1 MSTPM
6 LKLHEY
12 VDELEQVLEWMGEHE
27 DEIVAAGGELP
38 PHLLE
43 LLELLEQV
51 EGNFTEKVRRIA
63 LVILN
68 LTASAKAAHAE
79 AERIAAMARG
89 YERRTEWLKRYLMFQ
104 LQRAGTA
111 RVETPTVKVRIQKN
125 TRPSIRCIAPEIPE
139 PFRRV
144 RVEFDAAAAYA
155 ALKRANCLPEEPGRA
170 EIDGLLVELGQHVRV
185 W

>member
-12 VDELEQVLEWMGEHE
+12 VDELEQVLEWIVEHE
-27 DEIVAAGGELP
+27 EQIVAAGGELP
-38 PHLLE
+38 PE
-43 LLELLEQV
+43 LAELLEQV
-51 EGNFTEKVRRIA
+51 EGTLTEKVRRVA

-79 AERIAAMARG
+79 AERIAAMARN
-89 YERRTEWLKRYLMFQ
+89 YERQTESLKRYLMFQ
-104 LQRAGTA
+104 LERAGTT

-125 TRPSIRCIAPEIPE
+125 TRPSIRCASAEIPE

-144 RVEFDAAAAYA
+144 RVEFDGTAAYE
-155 ALKRANCLPEEPGRA
+155 ALKAASCLPAEPGRIEVA
-170 EIDGLLVELGQHVRV
+170 GLVVELGQHIRI

>member
-1 MSTPM
+1 MSAPM

-12 VDELEQVLEWMGEHE
+12 VDELQAALEWIGEHE
-27 DEIVAAGGELP
+27 EEILTAGGELP
-38 PHLLE
+38 RE
-43 LLELLEQV
+43 LAELLEQLD
-51 EGNFTEKVRRIA
+51 GDLTENVRRVA

-68 LTASAKAAHAE
+68 LTASAKAAAGE

-89 YERRTEWLKRYLMFQ
+89 YDRQAESLKRYLLFQ
-104 LQRAGTA
+104 MQRAGAT

-125 TRPSIRCIAPEIPE
+125 TRPSIRCASTEIPE

-144 RVEFDAAAAYA
+144 RVEFDGQAAYN
-155 ALKRANCLPEEPGRA
+155 ALKAAQALPQEPGRT
-170 EIDGLLVELGQHVRV
+170 EMNGLVVELGQHIRI

>member
-12 VDELEQVLEWMGEHE
+12 VDDLEQVLDWIMEHE
-27 DEIVAAGGELP
+27 EQIVAAGGELP
-38 PHLLE
+38 PE
-43 LLELLEQV
+43 LVDLLEQV
-51 EGNFTEKVRRIA
+51 EGNLTEKVRRVA

-89 YERRTEWLKRYLMFQ
+89 YERQTESLKRYLMFQ
-104 LQRAGTA
+104 LQRAGTT
-111 RVETPTVKVRIQKN
+111 RLETPTVKVRIQKN
-125 TRPSIRCIAPEIPE
+125 TRPSIRCASAEIPE
-139 PFRRV
+139 QFQRV
-144 RVEFDAAAAYA
+144 RIEFDGMAAYE
-155 ALKRANCLPEEPGRA
+155 ALKAAKCLPAEPGRI
-170 EIDGLLVELGQHVRV
+170 EIDGMVVELGQHIRV